1 MLKIYRLY
9 LHPERPTNYFCTL
22 YELRPP
28 KLFDTPTNKRALRN
42 IIKMWRLFAP
52 CTCVWN
58 EMTGEIISNKKVSN
72 KVYRCYI
79 PTNRYIPVRI
89 SHNFDISTPN
99 ANVYSQ
105 GYVLSFFSNTR
116 KTSENRTLRKTEQ
129 AHRRR
134 LRVFSRMGHRQFI
147 SNSSLS
153 QRRPAKYKQY
163 IIMSCIMYAK
173 TTKQARKH
181 KQTTG
186 VIVAH
191 TIIPAKSQSNFRD

>member
-1 MLKIYRLY
+1 MPRV
-9 LHPERPTNYFCTL
+9 R
-22 YELRPP
+22 
-28 KLFDTPTNKRALRN
+28 
-42 IIKMWRLFAP
+42 
-52 CTCVWN
+52 VS